1 MIHIAICDDE
11 HQFVDSLTE
20 QIRQYALENSE
31 EIKITTYYDGL
42 ELVEKY
48 DTTTDLVFLDIQM
61 KLVDGLRAA
70 KRLRE
75 MDEKVG
81 IIFLTTLTQYG
92 LEGYKYQAIDYVIKP
107 IRYARLKSELDRF
120 SARRRREES
129 PFIAVNNDSGRYK
142 VMLNSLRYV
151 ETFNRNLLF
160 HTEQENIICYRSMK
174 EVAQELAPH
183 GFVRCHSGYL
193 INLFYVKG
201 VKKLEITLLTGE
213 MIPISQ
219 PIRKEFMEQLT
230 EYWGDML

>member
-1 MIHIAICDDE
+1 
-11 HQFVDSLTE
+11 
-20 QIRQYALENSE
+20 
-31 EIKITTYYDGL
+31 
-42 ELVEKY
+42 
-48 DTTTDLVFLDIQM
+48 
-61 KLVDGLRAA
+61 
-70 KRLRE
+70 
-75 MDEKVG
+75 
-81 IIFLTTLTQYG
+81 
-92 LEGYKYQAIDYVIKP
+92 
-107 IRYARLKSELDRF
+107 
-120 SARRRREES
+120 
-129 PFIAVNNDSGRYK
+129 
-142 VMLNSLRYV
+142 MLNSLRYV

-219 PIRKEFMEQLT
+219 PKRKEFMEQLT